1 MKSSVIAMNFS
12 GVYAAVPP
20 GLGAPAEIID
30 FSDITGT
37 NRYCDSEAQ
46 EEIRKRI
53 AGFGA
58 EGIHFLDSGNYH
70 YASKFWTDKITE
82 PFALFVFD
90 HHTDMQPPRFPG
102 VLSCGSWVKEVID
115 GNVRLRGTA
124 IAGVSP
130 LRIFEAGEE
139 YKTKVHFFSDE
150 EILSENS
157 RRDCAQLFK
166 GVPAYISID
175 KDALRKE
182 DAATDWDQGP
192 LSLAELEDALAKIS
206 AEHRIIGID
215 MCGETSYTDDACGTA
230 LNARTNRELLKF
242 FREKCPE
249 FFR

>member
-1 MKSSVIAMNFS
+1 MNDSIVIMNFS
-12 GVYAAVPP
+12 GIYGAEPVSGAA
-20 GLGAPAEIID
+20 AETID
-30 FSDITGT
+30 LSDITGT

-115 GNVRLRGTA
+115 GNANLRGTA
-124 IAGVSP
+124 VAGASP
-130 LRIFEAGEE
+130 LRISEVSAG
-139 YKTKVHFFSDE
+139 YRAKARFFSDE

-166 GVPAYISID
+166 DVPAYISID

-182 DAATDWDQGP
+182 YAATDWDQGA
-192 LSLAELEDALAKIS
+192 LSPAELEDAIAKIS
-206 AEHRIIGID
+206 AKHRIIGID
-215 MCGETSYTDDACGTA
+215 VCGETSNADNARGTA
-230 LNARTNRELLKF
+230 LNARTNGELLKF
-242 FREKCPE
+242 FRENFPG